1 MIGAMKIKVEFPEI
15 PYLEAIDDI
24 VAIGGTLDTPTL
36 VEAYSRGIFP
46 WPQVG
51 YPMLWFCPQRRGILD
66 FSDLHIP
73 KSLLKFMRQSGNQF
87 HFTINKSFQQVIE
100 HCRIQKRPN
109 QEGTWILPEIKKA
122 YLQFHIDGYA
132 HSIECWS
139 GDELV
144 GGIYGVLVNGVFSGE
159 SMFHSQENT
168 SKLSLLHLIEWL
180 KEKQINWMDI
190 QMITPVTEAF
200 GGKYIS
206 AREFYRRLPYSKT
219 KRTT

>member
-1 MIGAMKIKVEFPEI
+1 MKTKVEFPEI

-24 VAIGGTLDTPTL
+24 VAIGGALDTPTL

-73 KSLLKFMRQSGNQF
+73 KSLLKFKRQSGEQF
-87 HFTINKSFQQVIE
+87 QFTIDKNFQQVIE
-100 HCRIQKRPN
+100 NCRIQKRPN

-122 YLQFHIDGYA
+122 YLQFHKDGYA
-132 HSIECWS
+132 HSVECWS
-139 GDELV
+139 GGEIV

-159 SMFHSQENT
+159 SMFHTQENT

-206 AREFYRRLPYSKT
+206 ARDFYRLLPYSKT
-219 KRTT
+219 KRTS